1 MKLKLLEVK
10 LKLLKK
16 HLVPPCPYVT
26 WDVESV
32 VYLN

>member
-1 MKLKLLEVK
+1 MKFKLWEVK

-16 HLVPPCPYVT
+16 LLFPPCPYVT